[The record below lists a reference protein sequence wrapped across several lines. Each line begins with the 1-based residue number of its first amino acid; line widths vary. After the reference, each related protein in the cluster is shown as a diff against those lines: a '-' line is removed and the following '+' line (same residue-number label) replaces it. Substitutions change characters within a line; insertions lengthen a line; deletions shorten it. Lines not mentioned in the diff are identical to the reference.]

1 MMKAVLFILTLAIAS
16 QGYFAHAQFFAKV
29 EQGYFYNG
37 NLIRADLV
45 AEKRLR
51 VEKDDEFKETA
62 KLYMDMIS
70 KEISEGD
77 YGTWK
82 ERGSKYLEDGKT
94 EIVENQD
101 IDHSECNPRAPVGFG
116 DATYKHVNEYIMLR
130 SSSSQAIKDAIYD
143 IPAENVTSGWTLI
156 RSTGDLYTE
165 EMSVDVFPSLFEDSG
180 SKIIRVVCESCDSI
194 PHQEI
199 FYKRLT
205 PAPADMLDIIER
217 DWRSSGNTFNVDF
230 KLYSSYSDA
239 TNDENA
245 WTFCG
250 GFNVEGQGFPGTCG
264 PLGEVADQWMS
275 IDIKELQSP
284 ELGQL
289 DVAIFVES
297 AIAADDIASWE
308 LELEEERMNSPEEAK
323 KRGLCWHLPLRDD
336 RRACWR
342 ACDVGVN
349 GSDLGALKL
358 CEELKLKGQY
368 WKATNYALE
377 AEVLEGTGPDKAA
390 KPTHALGSDT
400 GLPGLGTY

>member
-1 MMKAVLFILTLAIAS
+1 MKAVLFILTLAIAS
-16 QGYFAHAQFFAKV
+16 QDYLAHAQFFAKV

-37 NLIRADLV
+37 NLIRADLA

-51 VEKDDEFKETA
+51 VEKDEEFQATA
-62 KLYMDMIS
+62 KMHMDMIS

-77 YGTWK
+77 YNTWK

-116 DATYKHVNEYIMLR
+116 DATYKHVNEDIMLR

-143 IPAENVTSGWTLI
+143 FPAENVTSGWTLI

-165 EMSVDVFPSLFEDSG
+165 ETSVDEFSSLFEDSS
-180 SKIIRVVCESCDSI
+180 SKIIRVVCESCDSLS
-194 PHQEI
+194 HQEI

-217 DWRSSGNTFNVDF
+217 DWRSSSNTFNVDF

-239 TNDENA
+239 ANDENA

-264 PLGEVADQWMS
+264 PLGEVTDQWMS

-284 ELGQL
+284 EFGQP

-297 AIAADDIASWE
+297 AMAADDIASWE
-308 LELEEERMNSPEEAK
+308 QELEEERMNNPQEAK

-342 ACDVGVN
+342 ACDAGVN
-349 GSDLGALKL
+349 GGDLGALKL
-358 CEELKLKGQY
+358 CEDLKSKGQY

-377 AEVLEGTGPDKAA
+377 AEVLEGTGPDKAV